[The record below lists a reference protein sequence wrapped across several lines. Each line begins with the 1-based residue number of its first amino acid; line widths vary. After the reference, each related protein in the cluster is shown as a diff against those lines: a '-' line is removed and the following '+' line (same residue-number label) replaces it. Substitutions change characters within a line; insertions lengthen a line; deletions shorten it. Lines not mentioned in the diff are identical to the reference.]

1 MEESSGSWTN
11 DRCAFYLI
19 QSFPVLQF
27 PLGLRYYDC
36 HRSGLPR
43 STFQLIRRG
52 TALFRTSES
61 GRRRIRL
68 GPVRSELTRDSEG
81 VCFALSFTLVPR
93 TSSS

>member
-52 TALFRTSES
+52 TALF
-61 GRRRIRL
+61 
-68 GPVRSELTRDSEG
+68 
-81 VCFALSFTLVPR
+81 
-93 TSSS
+93 